1 MFDTNR
7 TSSLD
12 ILAIG
17 QGYRPGAIE
26 LTGALLTML
35 ALIGANLA
43 GRRSIRRPAWA
54 AARS

>member
-1 MFDTNR
+1 M
-7 TSSLD
+7 
-12 ILAIG
+12 IAIE

-43 GRRSIRRPAWA
+43 GRQLSWRPSKLVSAVTRS
-54 AARS
+54 